1 MFVCTVCCYGSLI
14 DMERHVSLSD
24 NSSIRLSNGND
35 AVLVDVVIRSKGQVG
50 KYTGRGAKLSFVRR
64 KWSIF
69 ILIRLVQSGTDYPL
83 KHLK

>member
-14 DMERHVSLSD
+14 DIERHVSLSD

-35 AVLVDVVIRSKGQVG
+35 AVLVDDSVVIDSKGQVG
-50 KYTGRGAKLSFVRR
+50 KYTGRGARLSFVRP

-69 ILIRLVQSGTDYPL
+69 ILIRLVQGQIILSNI
-83 KHLK
+83 